1 MKKLVL
7 IVLVAILGALN
18 ANAQEVDS
26 GTTEQMSIVD
36 SLSKE
41 LAQLRQEY
49 DYLYCSSQLSEASH
63 EIQIF
68 RNEIN
73 ISSNSLLA
81 NIFHMKFDVD
91 VYVAQSELYNAF
103 VENLSSSKKKVEGLK
118 VLISLKKISSN
129 FSDTEIGVLDSYCD
143 FLDSNLATAEKA
155 VEYFKV
161 VLGLYKDM
169 R

>member
-63 EIQIF
+63 EIQLF
-68 RNEIN
+68 RNEIQ
-73 ISSNSLLA
+73 ISANSLLT

-91 VYVAQSELYNAF
+91 VYVAQNELYNVF
-103 VENLSSSKKKVEGLK
+103 VERLNSLKKKVEGLK
-118 VLISLKKISSN
+118 VLMSLKKISSN
-129 FSDTEIGVLDSYCD
+129 FSDTEIRVLDSYCD
-143 FLDSNLATAEKA
+143 VFDSNLATAEQA
-155 VEYFKV
+155 CEYFKV

>member
-63 EIQIF
+63 EMQIF

-73 ISSNSLLA
+73 ISSNSLLV
-81 NIFHMKFDVD
+81 NIFHMKFDID
-91 VYVAQSELYNAF
+91 LYVTKNELYNVF
-103 VENLSSSKKKVEGLK
+103 VERLSSLKKKVEGLK
-118 VLISLKKISSN
+118 VLMSLKKISSN
-129 FSDTEIGVLDSYCD
+129 FSDTEIRVLDSYYD
-143 FLDSNLATAEKA
+143 VLDSNLATAEQA
-155 VEYFKV
+155 CEYFKV

>member
-63 EIQIF
+63 EIQLF
-68 RNEIN
+68 RNEIQ
-73 ISSNSLLA
+73 ISANSLLT

-91 VYVAQSELYNAF
+91 VNVAQNELYNVF
-103 VENLSSSKKKVEGLK
+103 VERLNSLKKKVEGLK
-118 VLISLKKISSN
+118 VLMSLKKISSN
-129 FSDTEIGVLDSYCD
+129 FSDTEIRVLDSYCD
-143 FLDSNLATAEKA
+143 VFDSNLATAEQA
-155 VEYFKV
+155 CEYFKV

>member
-26 GTTEQMSIVD
+26 ATTEQTSIVD

-41 LAQLRQEY
+41 LIQLRKEY
-49 DYLYCSSQLSEASH
+49 DYLYCSSQLSDVSQ

-68 RNEIN
+68 RNEIGVTAN
-73 ISSNSLLA
+73 ALLV
-81 NIFHMKFDVD
+81 NIFHMKFDID
-91 VYVAQSELYNAF
+91 FYVAQNELYNAF
-103 VENLSSSKKKVEGLK
+103 VENLNSSKAKAEGVK
-118 VLISLKKISSN
+118 ILISLKKIVSN

-143 FLDSNLATAEKA
+143 FLDSNLATAERALEHFKA
-155 VEYFKV
+155 V
-161 VLGLYKDM
+161 LDIYKDM